1 MVKRMGKKRKEQTP
15 LSKVLSSSDTRKVVL
30 NHFFCKLTPHE
41 IRLSVAS
48 LVNHRHFK
56 EAISTHKQNFK
67 FIYSKMTPD
76 STLIKNIGWCIGLL
90 ETHKKMIELFL
101 KKENE
106 ILLAFFEGD
115 FDACLAIIGDLEKKC
130 GVSLWSIS
138 LRGSLLSLSNKTEE
152 KRELTFEINT
162 NSSTNLFLKTT
173 ANLLASKYD
182 DNSTLPAF
190 NNFAEQK
197 IRRSF
202 TGGLLHF
209 LMYKIVPTNYLFPYD
224 FNEILNK
231 EKNTTAIDIF
241 NTLLDMVRFSII
253 SNNKGSHY
261 QESELV
267 ITSLYK
273 LFPTKKIESLANAF
287 DIETPYEFI
296 KDEINIIDDYT
307 AGNYSSVCR
316 TFEENQQYALKFSLF
331 EIWVKSACRTKKF
344 PKNFLGELVSLTT
357 SIILKDDNY
366 DSALNRVYLLCQS
379 FNSISW
385 FKEFEIFITREARFI
400 SKEVNGRLDNASTI
414 MSDVNSPLR
423 FEKLPK
429 KVSIEYAKAL
439 IKHSPDSNSVRLFL
453 SNVEIDDK
461 FESSLDIEANRKKRY
476 KALKL
481 IKTGEQAKAIEILK
495 ELSQSDDIIVK
506 NEAYYYLVSTYIS
519 VGEIERALSAYVN
532 IVMSNFNLL
541 DSFDSATLCESAQE
555 IIKESKDITISIAL
569 SLHSINF
576 NNEYDAALKFAFE
589 KFITN
594 NGFLTPLELFEH
606 DLKIEKEQLH
616 YFLEYVCIPE
626 NMKLYLYFDTN
637 KEIEECRI
645 EICKKL
651 IERGHSQGKL
661 VFEVKE
667 RTKRQ
672 VILNAVKQVDNS
684 RIHADISNLINSTNI
699 RQLFDSFT
707 NLRAKIIV
715 STEDEI
721 QFENLLA
728 SIDELKKQNA
738 FEQALSM
745 IHVQDIV
752 LNEKNSIFM
761 RLVKLVRD
769 EFTFGAKGL
778 NGHLSTRIRHGHLP
792 NTLKNCFSEQNLVS
806 PKVSATGSFK
816 KNEFW
821 LGKFGHL
828 SEPKLYLLDKDF
840 SDFSSKLFDLINEIN
855 DKWLQVVVYD
865 QDIAGLDGGDLKK
878 IALFNYSTTYVE
890 SYYLQK
896 SLSIGSDYGDFIKQ
910 VTAWLWRKTEHN
922 LENVRHEIDT
932 SLRNRLIKLLDGLEK
947 AVFSQ
952 VGDCIG
958 LAEFNESMATSRRKI
973 NSALDLII
981 GWFHRSKGLSIPSF
995 DSDIVISITEWSA
1008 GAKVENVDKTDYS
1021 YQGRALTYFVDAIY
1035 VLLEN
1040 SVDKSNLEKNQ
1051 LTINTSWEVVD
1062 SDLLIKIVNNCS
1074 PIASLTDSN
1083 KALDFYRESY
1093 GQEEYSIK
1101 AAQGEGNSGFFKVW
1115 KSLYKDLDLEHS
1127 IWFGY
1132 TSITEFSVIITIPQS
1147 QLEKVLYD
1155 ANSTN

>member
-1 MVKRMGKKRKEQTP
+1 
-15 LSKVLSSSDTRKVVL
+15 
-30 NHFFCKLTPHE
+30 
-41 IRLSVAS
+41 
-48 LVNHRHFK
+48 
-56 EAISTHKQNFK
+56 
-67 FIYSKMTPD
+67 
-76 STLIKNIGWCIGLL
+76 
-90 ETHKKMIELFL
+90 
-101 KKENE
+101 
-106 ILLAFFEGD
+106 
-115 FDACLAIIGDLEKKC
+115 
-130 GVSLWSIS
+130 
-138 LRGSLLSLSNKTEE
+138 
-152 KRELTFEINT
+152 
-162 NSSTNLFLKTT
+162 
-173 ANLLASKYD
+173 
-182 DNSTLPAF
+182 
-190 NNFAEQK
+190 
-197 IRRSF
+197 
-202 TGGLLHF
+202 
-209 LMYKIVPTNYLFPYD
+209 
-224 FNEILNK
+224 
-231 EKNTTAIDIF
+231 
-241 NTLLDMVRFSII
+241 
-253 SNNKGSHY
+253 
-261 QESELV
+261 
-267 ITSLYK
+267 
-273 LFPTKKIESLANAF
+273 
-287 DIETPYEFI
+287 
-296 KDEINIIDDYT
+296 
-307 AGNYSSVCR
+307 
-316 TFEENQQYALKFSLF
+316 
-331 EIWVKSACRTKKF
+331 
-344 PKNFLGELVSLTT
+344 
-357 SIILKDDNY
+357 
-366 DSALNRVYLLCQS
+366 
-379 FNSISW
+379 
-385 FKEFEIFITREARFI
+385 
-400 SKEVNGRLDNASTI
+400 
-414 MSDVNSPLR
+414 
-423 FEKLPK
+423 
-429 KVSIEYAKAL
+429 
-439 IKHSPDSNSVRLFL
+439 
-453 SNVEIDDK
+453 
-461 FESSLDIEANRKKRY
+461 
-476 KALKL
+476 
-481 IKTGEQAKAIEILK
+481 
-495 ELSQSDDIIVK
+495 
-506 NEAYYYLVSTYIS
+506 
-519 VGEIERALSAYVN
+519 
-532 IVMSNFNLL
+532 
-541 DSFDSATLCESAQE
+541 
-555 IIKESKDITISIAL
+555 
-569 SLHSINF
+569 
-576 NNEYDAALKFAFE
+576 
-589 KFITN
+589 
-594 NGFLTPLELFEH
+594 
-606 DLKIEKEQLH
+606 
-616 YFLEYVCIPE
+616 
-626 NMKLYLYFDTN
+626 
-637 KEIEECRI
+637 IEECRI